1 MERREGSLTSVD
13 VMGTSWTGLPT
24 RPTHFQCNV
33 FEMFQIY
40 CFICEWLSD
49 DLCQACE
56 RMPCFCWNMPFL
68 VTSISQQHLVKTSG
82 EKNPSLK
89 FLFYFCFIHLAT
101 SNWKIIITK
110 KMLISRKT
118 WWKVSGKQNYVHSC
132 GCQLLCLESEELVWG
147 AREGGNKDHLLGASG
162 GSEFWWCEF
171 SASWGQCTCVYAQAL
186 QLCPTLCDPM
196 DCVGCEP
203 MDQAPLSMGFFG
215 QEYWSG
221 LPFPPPGDLPDP
233 GIKPASRVSCTARHV
248 LWPGAR
254 HLGSP

>member
-1 MERREGSLTSVD
+1 MEEFHLIELVYSKSRIRCWIRSRKNYLLLGSLVDTRDLDLIWKQQKNNWSKGKYILTCISVKSDRMERRERSLTSVD

-24 RPTHFQCNV
+24 RPTHFQCNL

-68 VTSISQQHLVKTSG
+68 VTSISQQHVGKTSG

-118 WWKVSGKQNYVHSC
+118 WWKVLGKQNYVHSC
-132 GCQLLCLESEELVWG
+132 GCQLLCLESEELV
-147 AREGGNKDHLLGASG
+147 
-162 GSEFWWCEF
+162 
-171 SASWGQCTCVYAQAL
+171 
-186 QLCPTLCDPM
+186 
-196 DCVGCEP
+196 
-203 MDQAPLSMGFFG
+203 
-215 QEYWSG
+215 
-221 LPFPPPGDLPDP
+221 
-233 GIKPASRVSCTARHV
+233 
-248 LWPGAR
+248 
-254 HLGSP
+254 

>member
-1 MERREGSLTSVD
+1 MEEFHPIEFVYSKSRIGRWIGPERIVYCSEVLWVQETWIWSEKNKRTIDLKEQHILTCISVKSDRMERRERSLTSVD

-24 RPTHFQCNV
+24 RPTHFQCNL

-68 VTSISQQHLVKTSG
+68 VTSISQQHVVKTSG

-132 GCQLLCLESEELVWG
+132 GCQLLCLESEELV
-147 AREGGNKDHLLGASG
+147 
-162 GSEFWWCEF
+162 
-171 SASWGQCTCVYAQAL
+171 
-186 QLCPTLCDPM
+186 
-196 DCVGCEP
+196 
-203 MDQAPLSMGFFG
+203 
-215 QEYWSG
+215 
-221 LPFPPPGDLPDP
+221 
-233 GIKPASRVSCTARHV
+233 
-248 LWPGAR
+248 
-254 HLGSP
+254 